1 MAPPRPLLL
10 PPHNAQLCWTPAAFM
25 SPALMRMFHH
35 RALALGAAS
44 SGRAH
49 TIWFRRRMQ
58 DWAPP
63 STHWEPRVLS
73 RVECKGWVSSVMFI
87 FVLFFFPHKTFPK
100 YVFWGIPVCKAKKKR
115 EDPFWLEQGLCAFG
129 RMGRYFRAPEM
140 NSEIFHLE
148 RLLVDLH
155 SMVPRK
161 LCKNLTSDLSLL
173 SSPAF
178 LPITP
183 VLLEYLSACSVSHL
197 PRVLMSREEAKTVW
211 MTRQHF
217 HLMFLQIQL
226 TELTL
231 QYSPL

>member
-1 MAPPRPLLL
+1 MAPPQPLLL
-10 PPHNAQLCWTPAAFM
+10 PSQNAQLCWTPAAFM

-35 RALALGAAS
+35 RALALGATS

-49 TIWFRRRMQ
+49 TIWFCRRMQ
-58 DWAPP
+58 QWAPP

-73 RVECKGWVSSVMFI
+73 RVECKGWVSSVMFS
-87 FVLFFFPHKTFPK
+87 FVLFFFLTKPFQNMSSGESQ
-100 YVFWGIPVCKAKKKR
+100 YVRQKKR
-115 EDPFWLEQGLCAFG
+115 EDPFWLEQGLCVFG

-140 NSEIFHLE
+140 NSETFHLE

-183 VLLEYLSACSVSHL
+183 VFLEYLSACSVSHL

-217 HLMFLQIQL
+217 HFMFLQIQL